1 MWEMMVRAMKNRAS
15 NILSTVYFTN
25 TRARTRSQNSD
36 SLFAVAWFES
46 IRIVVNTN
54 VLTESATQRQSLAHR
69 IGSLFQRVRST
80 EDGLSQ
86 AAAEVVDL

>member
-54 VLTESATQRQSLAHR
+54 VLTESATQRQV
-69 IGSLFQRVRST
+69 IDNST
-80 EDGLSQ
+80 SEHSFTALNTH
-86 AAAEVVDL
+86 